1 MNSPQAVAALSSL
14 AHEARLEIFR
24 ALVEAGSGGRS
35 AGWIAARLDILPATL
50 TFHLNHLR
58 HAGLV
63 TSRRESRSIIYAA
76 EFGAMTGLIAYLTE
90 SCCRSGAASDCVAP
104 DSCAPAACE
113 ASPTQKEP
121 TNEKIS
127 RPRRRA

>member
-1 MNSPQAVAALSSL
+1 MNSARAIAALSSL

-24 ALVEAGSGGRS
+24 ALVEAGPGGRA
-35 AGWIAARLDILPATL
+35 AGWIAARLKMLPATL

-76 EFGAMTGLIAYLTE
+76 EFGAMTGLVAYLTE
-90 SCCRSGAASDCVAP
+90 NCCRRADDLACAAAAS
-104 DSCAPAACE
+104 CAAADPPVV
-113 ASPTQKEP
+113 PTVEEVRH
-121 TNEKIS
+121 EKIP
-127 RPRRRA
+127 RPRRRR